1 MENSV
6 KDFELH
12 LKQQG
17 LSTNSIDSY
26 LYAVKYFLEN
36 YDLELEGV
44 LEYKGYLLERFKPKT
59 VNLRIQGLNKFL
71 KFSGNDDLCLKAIK
85 IQQKNYLEDVI
96 SYADYLFLKRK
107 LKKDG
112 NMKWYFVVWFLGATG
127 ARVSELVKIKT
138 EHIDIGYFDI
148 YSKGGKIR
156 RLYIPK
162 RLRTKQVSG

>member
-71 KFSGNDDLCLKAIK
+71 KFSGNDDLCL
-85 IQQKNYLEDVI
+85 
-96 SYADYLFLKRK
+96 
-107 LKKDG
+107 
-112 NMKWYFVVWFLGATG
+112 
-127 ARVSELVKIKT
+127 
-138 EHIDIGYFDI
+138 
-148 YSKGGKIR
+148 
-156 RLYIPK
+156 
-162 RLRTKQVSG
+162 